1 VDELLKDGKELAEHM
16 MLIDLA
22 RNDVGKFCEPGT
34 VSVVESKIINKFS
47 HIMHLTSIVEG
58 KLRAD
63 CDVFDV
69 LQSGFPAGTLTGAP
83 KIRATQII
91 DEIEQSTPGVYTAAL
106 FVLDNQGQLR

>member
-1 VDELLKDGKELAEHM
+1 
-16 MLIDLA
+16 
-22 RNDVGKFCEPGT
+22 
-34 VSVVESKIINKFS
+34 VVESKIINKFS

-91 DEIEQSTPGVYTAAL
+91 DELSKITRGLYGGAVCTI
-106 FVLDNQGQLR
+106 DNQGQLDSCNHHSHGCC